1 MESVLAVE
9 RRSILMKEIL
19 DETAYRGRVMEDVAK
34 RRYQAERDGDRK
46 ALRALNVVETRLENR
61 RDKNNLYIQAVS
73 DAADLKKVSDFV
85 CLCPIDDF
93 SQRKRM

>member
-34 RRYQAERDGDRK
+34 RRWDAEHVSVRVIDRDFCF
-46 ALRALNVVETRLENR
+46 R
-61 RDKNNLYIQAVS
+61 RGVWASKPATFDMRTCNT
-73 DAADLKKVSDFV
+73 
-85 CLCPIDDF
+85 C
-93 SQRKRM
+93 